1 MCKLCGRKFWYP
13 SNLQRHMSIVHG
25 PYEEAWHCAYCGK
38 GFQRKESLHNHVEKL
53 HFSMFPYHCSICRAG
68 FVRAVLLEKH
78 MATEHSL
85 LNFQAP
91 AGRRPHF
98 KYNRSEEDEL
108 SCGMCDSKF
117 FYKSQLVQHVFN
129 SHSDAFPFHCD
140 VCQQVFLER
149 PFLVL
154 HQKRAH
160 AIEPALED
168 MEFGLE
174 DNPPGQQSTPISG
187 SLCGKPS
194 RKKSSLSQSAT
205 KKSKYDVEE
214 RGELVMGDNSYI
226 IKVENGNTTIQ
237 YVIQNPDGDHSAP
250 SDSVVQDIANLLLA
264 AEQSVQEGT
273 VHEATVVTTASGAS
287 LSGVTPPQAVV
298 MEPGSVHNLPEDVTV
313 QGDEGL
319 ESGSADP
326 LQGLTVPQRII
337 VQCGEHTSI
346 HEIVPNTDELE
357 VESNCERSAQSQDGV
372 QDLNFLTSLL
382 ASDTGDAA
390 PQRIL
395 VAGGNIIHN
404 FTVSSDTASAEH
416 VTDVNE
422 QPTSV
427 NGTGCTEENIEN
439 AGVYVTLD
447 TIPTASVV
455 QQGAMETASS
465 CSGDQ
470 IVAMETVLS
479 SSGVQHMA
487 VNRVPESVVLDG
499 TGVFGHSGF
508 NQQIIVTATSVDE
521 GGNVILSADVEQDE
535 QMLDD

>member
-1 MCKLCGRKFWYP
+1 
-13 SNLQRHMSIVHG
+13 
-25 PYEEAWHCAYCGK
+25 
-38 GFQRKESLHNHVEKL
+38 
-53 HFSMFPYHCSICRAG
+53 
-68 FVRAVLLEKH
+68 
-78 MATEHSL
+78 
-85 LNFQAP
+85 
-91 AGRRPHF
+91 
-98 KYNRSEEDEL
+98 
-108 SCGMCDSKF
+108 
-117 FYKSQLVQHVFN
+117 
-129 SHSDAFPFHCD
+129 
-140 VCQQVFLER
+140 
-149 PFLVL
+149 
-154 HQKRAH
+154 
-160 AIEPALED
+160 
-168 MEFGLE
+168 
-174 DNPPGQQSTPISG
+174 
-187 SLCGKPS
+187 
-194 RKKSSLSQSAT
+194 
-205 KKSKYDVEE
+205 
-214 RGELVMGDNSYI
+214 
-226 IKVENGNTTIQ
+226 
-237 YVIQNPDGDHSAP
+237 
-250 SDSVVQDIANLLLA
+250 
-264 AEQSVQEGT
+264 
-273 VHEATVVTTASGAS
+273 
-287 LSGVTPPQAVV
+287 

-319 ESGSADP
+319 DSGSADP

-521 GGNVILSADVEQDE
+521 GGNVILSADVEQEE